1 MTLEEKLAISKQQQK
16 KIEKGIPLANGA
28 NGISNYTPIST
39 TITGS
44 VDDIDN
50 AVFGEVNNDLLS
62 KRYDAREEMKRIE
75 ERKEHGN
82 NVDYSHSKIP
92 KSILNSIIK
101 NPLDM
106 PSTDPKMDAFTQK
119 LQEKLPEGINRS
131 YAIQNV
137 LEGKDKAK
145 VTDEKSHSNS
155 IDYEMIKMIVENAVE
170 KKLSELKGTLLTEG
184 KENDSHSLRAMKIG
198 NKFLFLDNDNNI
210 FECQMKYIG
219 KNKKR
224 KQ

>member
-16 KIEKGIPLANGA
+16 KIEKGITLANGA
-28 NGISNYTPIST
+28 NGISNYAPISS

-62 KRYDAREEMKRIE
+62 TRYDAREEMKRIE
-75 ERKEHGN
+75 ERKERGN

-145 VTDEKSHSNS
+145 SIEEKPHTSS
-155 IDYEMIKMIVENAVE
+155 IDYEMIKMIIENAVE

>member
-28 NGISNYTPIST
+28 NGISNYTPISS

-75 ERKEHGN
+75 ERKEHGG

-145 VTDEKSHSNS
+145 AIDEKSHSNS

>member
-16 KIEKGIPLANGA
+16 KIEKGIPLA

-75 ERKEHGN
+75 ERKEHGG

-145 VTDEKSHSNS
+145 AIDEKSHSNS

-224 KQ
+224 K

>member
-1 MTLEEKLAISKQQQK
+1 MTLEEKLAISKQQQQ
-16 KIEKGIPLANGA
+16 KIEKGITLPNGA
-28 NGISNYTPIST
+28 NGISNYAPISS

-62 KRYDAREEMKRIE
+62 KRYDAREEMKKIE
-75 ERKEHGN
+75 ERKEHGG

-131 YAIQNV
+131 YAIQNA

-145 VTDEKSHSNS
+145 AIDEKSHSNS

-184 KENDSHSLRAMKIG
+184 KENEDHSLRAMKIG

>member
-75 ERKEHGN
+75 ERKEHGGD
-82 NVDYSHSKIP
+82 VDYSHSKIP

-145 VTDEKSHSNS
+145 AIDEKSHSNS

>member
-1 MTLEEKLAISKQQQK
+1 MTLEEKLAISKQQQQ

-28 NGISNYTPIST
+28 NGISNYTPISS

-75 ERKEHGN
+75 ERKEHGG
-82 NVDYSHSKIP
+82 NVNYSHSKIP

-131 YAIQNV
+131 YAIQNA

-145 VTDEKSHSNS
+145 AIDEKSHSNS

-170 KKLSELKGTLLTEG
+170 KKISELKGTLLTEG
-184 KENDSHSLRAMKIG
+184 KENEGHSLRAMKIG
-198 NKFLFLDNDNNI
+198 NKFLFLDNDNNV